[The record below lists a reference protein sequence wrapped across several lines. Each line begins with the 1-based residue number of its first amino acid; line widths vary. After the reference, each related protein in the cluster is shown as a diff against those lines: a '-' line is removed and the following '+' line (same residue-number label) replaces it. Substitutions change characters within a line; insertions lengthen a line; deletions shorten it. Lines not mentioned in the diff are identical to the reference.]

1 MKKGKLKKLLWGISI
16 VIILIIFAVGYIF
29 FFPQFHPAKTAYV
42 YIDRDDN
49 VDSVY
54 YKVQKVGNPTLM
66 IGFKWLCEMRDYAS
80 HVRIG
85 RYMIK
90 SGESSFRVF
99 NRIYKGYQE
108 PLNLTVGSV
117 RTLDILARSLGK
129 QLMIDSVEIVKV
141 MDDSLFQQ
149 KMGYTK
155 ETLPCLFIPETYQ
168 VYWNMSVDEF
178 FQRMKKEHDNFWNAD
193 RLAKAKALGLTPEE
207 VSTIASIVEEET
219 NNNAEKPM
227 VAGLYYNRLRGGMP
241 LQADPTIKYALQDFA
256 LRRISNE
263 NLRVNSPYNTYR
275 NIGLPPGPIRIPST
289 ISIDAVLNLVK
300 HDYIYM
306 CAKDDFSGTHA
317 FAANYADHMK
327 NAKKYWKA
335 LNERKIF
342 K

>member
-1 MKKGKLKKLLWGISI
+1 
-16 VIILIIFAVGYIF
+16 
-29 FFPQFHPAKTAYV
+29 
-42 YIDRDDN
+42 
-49 VDSVY
+49 
-54 YKVQKVGNPTLM
+54 
-66 IGFKWLCEMRDYAS
+66 
-80 HVRIG
+80 
-85 RYMIK
+85 
-90 SGESSFRVF
+90 
-99 NRIYKGYQE
+99 
-108 PLNLTVGSV
+108 
-117 RTLDILARSLGK
+117 
-129 QLMIDSVEIVKV
+129 
-141 MDDSLFQQ
+141 
-149 KMGYTK
+149 
-155 ETLPCLFIPETYQ
+155 
-168 VYWNMSVDEF
+168 MSVDEF